1 MTVRVI
7 LHWELPQALQDR
19 FAAKK
24 MFIRWSHTCKA
35 FGVDELILV
44 NVDGL
49 DAGYGDSEIKI
60 TVVDTLEEAL
70 ASVPEETLV
79 YVEQGGAPLDEFEH
93 PQDATY
99 VFGSDFGELPRADV
113 EFDSAIPVNAEIACG
128 VVLYSRSLVWHL

>member
-1 MTVRVI
+1 MVRVI
-7 LHWELPQALQDR
+7 LHWELPSALQDR

-49 DAGYGDSEIKI
+49 DAAYGDSEIKI

-99 VFGSDFGELPRADV
+99 VFGSDFGQLPRADV
-113 EFDSAIPVNAEIACG
+113 EFASNIPVNAEIACG
-128 VVLYSRSLVWHL
+128 IVLYDRSLAWHL